1 MKRYDLITPEGTT
14 DLIFEEC
21 ISLRKVQSDLSGLF
35 NNMGYSEVITPGIE
49 FFDVFNKPSSTM
61 AQETLYKLCD
71 TKGRLITMRP
81 DSTIPIARM
90 VATRLRDFSLPL
102 RLYYNQSIF
111 SISPSLTG
119 RKNEFVQAGIEL
131 IGSSSKKA
139 DIEVLSIALKALS
152 DFDTENFRLEIGDI
166 GYFTELVS
174 NLDVDSTVREEIRRL
189 IEVKNYTALN
199 DLLDSIGNNEIT
211 KALKQLP
218 RLFGGEE
225 VFEKAS
231 KLFSDEKINKI
242 LFDLKNI
249 YNELN
254 LGGFAGKITVDF
266 GIVNRTNYYTGLVFR
281 GYIRGYGDS
290 VLSGG
295 RYDKLMAEFGADI
308 PAIGFG
314 INVDAISSISRK
326 SVKSPQTKTANI
338 LLFAEKGYDVTAL
351 SYANNLI
358 TDGNVVEFCVCD
370 TIDEAKTY
378 AIKLGILKLCI
389 VSDKIKTITNKGG
402 AWNE

>member
-35 NNMGYSEVITPGIE
+35 NSMGYSEVITPGIE

-71 TKGRLITMRP
+71 TKGRLIAMRP

-131 IGSSSKKA
+131 IGSSSRKA

-152 DFDTENFRLEIGDI
+152 DFDLENFRFEIGDI

-174 NLDVDSTVREEIRRL
+174 NLDVDNTVREEIRRL
-189 IEVKNYTALN
+189 IEVKNYPALN
-199 DLLDSIGNNEIT
+199 DLLDSIGDNEIT

-225 VFEKAS
+225 VFDKAS
-231 KLFSDEKINKI
+231 KLFRDEKIDKI
-242 LFDLKNI
+242 LLDLKNI
-249 YNELN
+249 YNDLN

-326 SVKSPQTKTANI
+326 NTKAPQTKTADI
-338 LLFAEKGYDVTAL
+338 LLFAENGYDISAL
-351 SYANNLI
+351 TYAQNLI
-358 TDGNVVEFCVCD
+358 DEGNIIEYCVCN
-370 TIDEAKTY
+370 TIDKAKAY
-378 AIKLGILKLCI
+378 ATQRGISKLCI
-389 VSDKIKTITNKGG
+389 VSQQIKTITNQGG

>member
-152 DFDTENFRLEIGDI
+152 DFDAENFRLEIGDI

-231 KLFSDEKINKI
+231 KLFSDEKIDKI

-326 SVKSPQTKTANI
+326 SVKSPQTKTADI
-338 LLFAEKGYDVTAL
+338 LLFAEKGYDVAAL

-389 VSDKIKTITNKGG
+389 VSDQIKTITNKGG